1 MDEKDIFTER
11 LRILQGTLMTFDERV
26 RASVTEEESGI
37 VAEVNGILLTIMHSV
52 EAKIGLSC
60 DLRKGDAG
68 SCSYLRGRLKGYN
81 DELERRIFEFFK
93 E

>member
-1 MDEKDIFTER
+1 MDEKDILTER

-26 RASVTEEESGI
+26 RALVTEGESGI

-60 DLRKGDAG
+60 DLRKGDAC
-68 SCSYLRGRLKGYN
+68 SCSYLRRRLKGYN
-81 DELERRIFEFFK
+81 EKLGGLIFEFF
-93 E
+93 EE